1 MFARRSA
8 LRWPDRVRRTLWP
21 HIGWARALKYR
32 LHRIARLPGTPHT
45 IAAGLAC
52 GVAVSI
58 TPLFG
63 LHMLL
68 AAVLALLCRGNIA
81 ASVAGTFFA
90 NPWTMPLIWL
100 ATLRLGSWML
110 FGDANAAVGAEG
122 LSDTVAE
129 VSRAIRAR
137 DVGVLESEVWP
148 LLLSMTVGSLPLAVA
163 AWCLTYWPVRH
174 LVERRRAARLRLR
187 RSHRPL

>member
-1 MFARRSA
+1 MR
-8 LRWPDRVRRTLWP
+8 
-21 HIGWARALKYR
+21 YR
-32 LHRIARLPGTPHT
+32 LHRIARLPATPHA

-52 GVAVSI
+52 GVAVSV

-63 LHMLL
+63 VHMLL
-68 AAVLALLCRGNIA
+68 AAALALLCGGSVM
-81 ASVAGTFFA
+81 ASAAGTFFA
-90 NPWTMPLIWL
+90 NPWTLPLIWL

-110 FGDANAAVGAEG
+110 FGDANAAVGADG

-137 DVGVLESEVWP
+137 DVDVLESEVWP
-148 LLLSMTVGSLPLAVA
+148 LLLSMTVGSLPVAVA

-174 LVERRRAARLRLR
+174 LVERRRAARVRLR
-187 RSHRPL
+187 RSDRPL

>member
-1 MFARRSA
+1 MFARRRAPS
-8 LRWPDRVRRTLWP
+8 WPDRVRSALWP
-21 HIGWARALKYR
+21 RIGWRRAFAYR
-32 LHRIARLPGTPHT
+32 MNRVARLPGSSHT

-63 LHMLL
+63 LHI
-68 AAVLALLCRGNIA
+68 VLAGILAYLCRGNLI

-110 FGDANAAVGAEG
+110 FGDASAAIGLDGIAGA
-122 LSDTVAE
+122 VADA
-129 VSRAIRAR
+129 SRAIRTS
-137 DVGVLESEVWP
+137 DLGLFEDEVWP
-148 LLLSMTVGSLPLAVA
+148 ILLSMTVGSLPLGLA
-163 AWCLTYWPVRH
+163 AWCMTYWPVRRFID
-174 LVERRRAARLRLR
+174 RRRNARRVHAGTPATL
-187 RSHRPL
+187 